1 VPWVRLDEEFARHP
15 KVLAAGPLGMAMQVA
30 ALCYCNSYLT
40 DGFVPRS
47 VVAGLLDL
55 EGLGMRMWMGEVAG
69 GGEDATWQLVVS
81 DVLDAGLWEEV
92 HGGYLIHDYHQ
103 YQPSKAEVIA
113 DREQKREAGRKGGQA
128 SARARAQAGAQA
140 GASVESTRIDS
151 RSSGRTSREAIRES
165 TPDTAADLHL
175 QAGAQAPAKQ
185 ALKQN
190 PSPYPYPLSTSSG
203 STSSS
208 VTEVDA
214 RDAAALAPLRHS
226 LESVRLVVRWDKLG
240 KYQRARIVELIAVHG
255 IPALVAA
262 AQRAWQPN
270 DPPAYANAWL
280 QHWEAI
286 PPPLRVVTEKCA
298 IHQAEKPCRGCA
310 AGGRPQRASARA
322 SPSLD

>member
-55 EGLGMRMWMGEVAG
+55 EGLGMRLWSGELIG
-69 GGEDATWQLVVS
+69 GGEDADWKLIVS
-81 DVLDAGLWEEV
+81 DLLDAGLWEEV
-92 HGGYLIHDYHQ
+92 PGGYRIHDFHD
-103 YQPSKAEVIA
+103 YQPT
-113 DREQKREAGRKGGQA
+113 KREVLELREKRKAAGQKGGLA
-128 SARARAQAGAQA
+128 SAQARAE
-140 GASVESTRIDS
+140 AS
-151 RSSGRTSREAIRES
+151 
-165 TPDTAADLHL
+165 
-175 QAGAQAPAKQ
+175 APANTQ
-185 ALKQN
+185 AKLK
-190 PSPYPYPLSTSSG
+190 PVPVPVVSG

-214 RDAAALAPLRHS
+214 RDAAALAPLKHS

-240 KYQRARIVELIAVHG
+240 KYQRARVAELVATHG

-280 QHWEAI
+280 KHWEAL
-286 PPPLRVVTEKCA
+286 PPPLRVVAEKCE
-298 IHQAEKPCRGCA
+298 IHQTEKPCRGCA
-310 AGGRPQRASARA
+310 ADEKAGTA
-322 SPSLD
+322 